1 MSPSVSDDSG
11 VRRAAVLVAQL
22 DPATADLLLG
32 QLSDTQAARVRKA
45 VMELDTVDSHEER
58 KVAAAFKQ
66 AQLGSPT
73 DDTAS
78 SEPPEDDALTQRPFE
93 FLERTTPGALSRL
106 LFREHPQT
114 VAVVLAHLPVEMAA
128 DVIREWPD
136 ALQAEVLT
144 RVARLDEMH
153 PEALASLEQ
162 AVYSLLAGAAPPR
175 QRGAAG
181 VVAVES
187 IVAQLGRRASASLLA
202 QLARRD
208 RELAQV
214 IRVEHP
220 VPANDVAGATVSEP
234 ASPGGSSPSV
244 KSVGE
249 PSRRGTCIDFED
261 LERLAEQDWARL
273 IRAVDSQIMLLALAG
288 APPSLVESLEKL
300 AAIPLARSLQKRLAA
315 LGPVG
320 LEDMDQAQSAVSRVA
335 AELIDAGEIS
345 PVTPQHFAAA
355 I

>member
-1 MSPSVSDDSG
+1 MSSSARDDSG

-45 VMELDTVDSHEER
+45 VMELDAVDSHEER

-66 AQLGSPT
+66 AQLGAPT

-136 ALQAEVLT
+136 ALQAEVLA

-187 IVAQLGRRASASLLA
+187 IVAQLGRSASASLLA

-208 RELAQV
+208 RELARV
-214 IRVEHP
+214 IRVEHS
-220 VPANDVAGATVSEP
+220 VPDNDMAGATASEP
-234 ASPGGSSPSV
+234 VPPGGPSALAV
-244 KSVGE
+244 PAEK
-249 PSRRGTCIDFED
+249 PSRPATRIDFED
-261 LERLAEQDWARL
+261 LERLTERDWARL
-273 IRAVDSQIMLLALAG
+273 IRAVDSQMMLLALAG
-288 APPSLVESLEKL
+288 APPSLVESLEQL

-320 LEDMDQAQSAVSRVA
+320 LQDIDQAQSVVSRVA
-335 AELIDAGEIS
+335 AELIDAGEIP
-345 PVTPQHFAAA
+345 PVTPPHFAAA